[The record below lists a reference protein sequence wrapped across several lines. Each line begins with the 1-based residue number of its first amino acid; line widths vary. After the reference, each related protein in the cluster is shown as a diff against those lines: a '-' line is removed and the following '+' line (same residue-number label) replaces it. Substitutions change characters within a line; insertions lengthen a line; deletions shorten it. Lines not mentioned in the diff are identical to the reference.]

1 MSRALRRIWALT
13 LALVLGVPVLTGA
26 PPAPSPPAGAVPAGF
41 TQQVVYTG
49 LTRPT
54 TLAFASDG
62 RVFVAE
68 KSGIIKVFDS
78 LSDDTPT
85 VFADLRPQ
93 VYDFTD
99 LGLIGLALA
108 PTFPADPYVYVSY
121 SYDGVVGG
129 SAPTYHDACPVIG
142 ACPSSAR
149 VSRLRADGNV
159 MTGDEQVL
167 LHDWCTQID
176 SHSIGALAFGPDGA
190 LYVSGGDGASGTFT
204 DYGQSGDPT
213 NPCGDPPAP
222 VGGPMTPPTAEG
234 GALRA
239 QDIRTADDPTGL
251 GGTLIR
257 ISPTTGVALPD
268 NPLAASPDPNTRRIV
283 AYGLRNPFRWT
294 FRPGTSEVW
303 VGDVGWRTWEEINR
317 ITDPAVGPVRNY
329 GWPCY
334 EGTAVQGGYN
344 AANLALCESLYA
356 APTVVPPYYTYQHS
370 QVVAA
375 GDGCRTGGSSPAGM
389 AFYPASGGGYPATY
403 AGALFFADYSRGC
416 VWAMRTGANGLPD
429 PARIVPFAAAPGVV
443 DLQVGPEH
451 DLYYVD
457 LTGGTVRRFHHNS
470 GNQVPHAV
478 ATATPTS
485 GQAPLTVTFDAVGS
499 TDPDPGDILEYQW
512 DFTGDGTVDATG
524 RTVSHTY
531 AAVGTYA
538 ARLRVVD
545 IGGLSDTVTVL
556 IRVGTAAPVPVI
568 DTPTAELRWSV
579 GQSVHFRGHAD
590 DPQQGALPAS
600 ALTWDLVLRHC
611 STPDNC
617 HSHPVREWTGVTEGD
632 FRAPDHEYPSYLELT
647 LTARGGGGLTGST
660 TLRLDPQTVRISLA
674 TRPAG
679 LRLHLNGR
687 SLTTPNNAQVIVGS
701 TNTLSA
707 PGPQTLGPAT
717 YTFVGWSD
725 GGAATHVVTAPATA
739 ATWTATYDSIAG
751 SCGDSY
757 GYTCTTQPGRPYVP
771 ADDDVLPLAG
781 DNVTREIRLPF
792 AVPYYGQVHSRA
804 WVDSNGVLS
813 FADPGGSW
821 PTNRP
826 LPQAAAPNAAL
837 YPFWDDLEVRADSSV
852 RTATIGGTPDRRFV
866 VEWRDLGLKGAGSA
880 RVSFQVVIS
889 EWGEIVF
896 NYAGLHAGRE
906 LGNSATIGIENPTGT
921 DAVAYSYNQ
930 LVLADS
936 RAIVFTPPA
945 ATVGAAPAG

>member
-1 MSRALRRIWALT
+1 MSRALRHTWALT
-13 LALVLGVPVLTGA
+13 LALVLGVPVVAGTPSA
-26 PPAPSPPAGAVPAGF
+26 PPRPAAAVPAGF
-41 TQQVVYTG
+41 TQQVVLTG

-54 TLAFASDG
+54 TLAFSPDG

-78 LSDDTPT
+78 LADDTPT
-85 VFADLRPQ
+85 IFADLRPQ

-108 PTFPADPYVYVSY
+108 PDFPADPYVYVSY
-121 SYDGVVGG
+121 SYDGVIGG
-129 SAPTYHDACPVIG
+129 SAPTYHDTCPVIG
-142 ACPSSAR
+142 NCPSSAR

-159 MTGDEQVL
+159 MTGPEQVL

-176 SHSIGALAFGPDGA
+176 SHSIGGLAFGPDGA
-190 LYVSGGDGASGTFT
+190 LYVSGGDGASGSFT
-204 DYGQSGDPT
+204 DYGQTGDPS
-213 NPCGDPPAP
+213 NPCGDPPVP
-222 VGGPMTPPTAEG
+222 VGGVMAPPTAEG

-239 QDIRTADDPTGL
+239 QDVRTEDDPTGL

-257 ISPTTGVALPD
+257 VSPTTGAALPD
-268 NPLAASPDPNTRRIV
+268 NPLAASPDRNTRRIV

-294 FRPGTSEVW
+294 FRPGTGEVW
-303 VGDVGWRTWEEINR
+303 VGDVGWRNWEEINR
-317 ITDPAVGPVRNY
+317 IVDPAIGPVRNF

-334 EGTAVQGGYN
+334 EGNAAQGGYD
-344 AANLALCESLYA
+344 AANLTLCESLYA
-356 APTVVPPYYTYQHS
+356 APTVVAPYYTYHHS

-375 GDGCRTGGSSPAGM
+375 GDGCRTGGSSPAGV
-389 AFYPASGGGYPATY
+389 AFYPTSGGSYPATY

-416 VWAMRTGANGLPD
+416 IWAMLPSTPGGLPD

-443 DLQVGPEH
+443 DLRIGPEQ

-457 LTGGTVRRFHHNS
+457 LTGGTVRRFHHS
-470 GNQVPHAV
+470 VGNQPPRAV
-478 ATATPTS
+478 ISATPTS
-485 GQAPLTVTFDAVGS
+485 GNAPLTVTFDGSGS

-524 RTVSHTY
+524 LTVSHTY
-531 AAVGTYA
+531 PSVGTYS

-545 IGGLSDTVTVL
+545 IGGLADTATVQ
-556 IRVGTAAPVPVI
+556 IQVGTAAPVPVI
-568 DTPTAELRWSV
+568 DTPTAELRWAV
-579 GQSVHFRGHAD
+579 GQVVSFHGHAE
-590 DPQQGALPAS
+590 DPRQGVLPAS

-611 STPDNC
+611 ATPDNC
-617 HSHPVREWTGVTEGD
+617 HSHPVQRWTGVADGE

-647 LTARGGGGLTGST
+647 LTALDGGGLTGST

-687 SLTTPNNAQVIVGS
+687 ALTTPNSAQVIVGS

-717 YTFVGWSD
+717 YTFASWSD
-725 GGAATHVVTAPATA
+725 GGEATHVITAPATA
-739 ATWTATYDSIAG
+739 ATWTATYDGVAG

-757 GYTCTTQPGRPYVP
+757 GYTCTTDPGRPFVP
-771 ADDDVLPLAG
+771 ADDEVLPLTG
-781 DNVTREIRLPF
+781 DNVNRMVTLPF
-792 AVPYYGQVHSRA
+792 AVPYYGQIHDRV
-804 WVDSNGVLS
+804 WVDSNGLLAFV
-813 FADPGGSW
+813 DPGGSW

-826 LPQAAAPNAAL
+826 IPNPAAPNAMVC
-837 YPFWDDLEVRADSSV
+837 PFWDDLEVLADSSV
-852 RTATIGGTPDRRFV
+852 RTATVGTAPDRRFV
-866 VEWRDLGLKGAGSA
+866 VEWRNLGLKGAGTA
-880 RVSFQVVIS
+880 RISFQVLIS

-896 NYAGLHAGRE
+896 NYTALNAGRE
-906 LGNSATIGIENPTGT
+906 LGNSATIGIEDPSGTGG
-921 DAVAYSYNQ
+921 VQYSYNQ
-930 LVLADS
+930 LVLADN

-945 ATVGAAPAG
+945 LTPLTG